1 MRVLQSDVCCN
12 KIENYK
18 LVWCATFNR
27 AWFLYCQRLVAISPI
42 WRNDKVRFVALCY
55 DVIRSDA
62 MVPIVEAIVL
72 IGEKSLAAKN
82 FSTINPIVKIDIK
95 T

>member
-1 MRVLQSDVCCN
+1 MVFILP
-12 KIENYK
+12 KIG
-18 LVWCATFNR
+18 R
-27 AWFLYCQRLVAISPI
+27 ALSPI
-42 WRNDKVRFVALCY
+42 WKHDKIRFVALCY

-72 IGEKSLAAKN
+72 IGEKILAAKKVP
-82 FSTINPIVKIDIK
+82 TINPIVKIDIK